1 MLYVVLIIIALAVA
15 GRFLAKRFKK
25 SYKTLNFV
33 ADRVIF
39 EIKVPKITDEEAT
52 FKTAAMAM
60 ESFFASL
67 HGLLK
72 SKGEDDEYFSF
83 EVISKPG
90 LGIKFYVV
98 CSEKSSNFVEGQI
111 YANYPSSQ
119 VVKVDDN
126 FEDFSKDS
134 YWEMAQLEE
143 IKNHIF
149 PLKTYVDLEL
159 DSMSSVTSAM
169 SQLVDGEVVA
179 FQLLTKP
186 VGDIWQ
192 KEGNDYV
199 AIMKT
204 GKNPQERSGE
214 PNLIVLVLT
223 EFWSILVRILT
234 ESARIFGGSD
244 SGEGDR
250 GIKTSAPAPKLT
262 IVQEMEVNSIENK
275 MAKMGF
281 TAQARFLV
289 SAKTPDR
296 AKHNMRS
303 AVASMNQFST
313 TNLNSLVVGQT
324 LTGVDAYN
332 NFVDR
337 TFDEARAY
345 VLNVEELG
353 SLYHLP
359 SQKVE
364 TPNIGWSYSR
374 KTEPPAGLPTQNC
387 TYIADTVFRDQKV
400 RFGLDNGDDRLR
412 HMYVIGKSGT
422 GKSTIF
428 ENMISQDIAN
438 GFGVGVLD
446 PHGETIDKV
455 LDRIPSNRVDDVI
468 YFDPS
473 DTESPVGL
481 NLLEMTDLSQKN
493 LMASALVSAIKHHFD
508 YSWGP
513 RLEYLLN
520 YAILTLLEV
529 QGTTMLG
536 ITRLMEDDNYRNFI
550 LHNVKDPV
558 VLKFWDTEFKNMKNN
573 PRLITEAVAPI
584 QNKVNRF
591 LASSTIRNILGQRKS
606 TIDIEDA
613 MNNGKILLMN
623 LSKGKIGEDN
633 ADLLGALLV
642 SRIQFFALQRA
653 NIPSS
658 ERRPFYLYVDEFQN
672 FATGSFESILSES
685 RKYGLGLYLT
695 HQYTAQLPEE
705 LLKAVLGNVGTIIA
719 FALGTPDAKA
729 LQGEFAPYFT
739 DTDII
744 SLERFHVYMK
754 LMMDG
759 MTSLPFSAKI
769 LRPWV
774 EEECIV
780 PKSDNKQWVLEL
792 SRQKFGVDKLAVE
805 DKVRK
810 WVDTPFDKGMAISY
824 DAKGGINNY
833 AGQNTAQ
840 KPQVQ
845 QPVTP
850 PKQVTTISQLSR
862 PLTSTEQIA
871 PAQTTPVAIQPQP
884 QNQPSRLVTPPK
896 QNIQTPAQSQ
906 TPQPIV
912 EKNPKDLVTSHHTLS
927 KEQSQEPVQKQS
939 PERIKIDVPSQPM
952 INPASIIDRGIFDG
966 INMTTKDG
974 KNYSVQPNY
983 AAKSE
988 LVFGDELEMYKE
1000 GENDRFR
1007 QAIKVPRKD
1016 IEGTLQ
1022 KNDKGLWGLLA
1033 TDGRFYPV
1041 SQTAVEF
1048 NEFQPGQHMYGILPA
1063 NIDFPPF
1070 CTLALKKYRKELQ
1083 KQEQLQKLKTDQSL
1097 R

>member
-1 MLYVVLIIIALAVA
+1 MLYALLLILAVFVA

-25 SYKTLNFV
+25 SYRILTYTK
-33 ADRVIF
+33 DRVIF
-39 EIKVPKITDEEAT
+39 EVKVPRISDEEAT
-52 FKTAAMAM
+52 FKTSAMAM

-72 SKGEDDEYFSF
+72 SKGDDDEYFGF
-83 EVISKPG
+83 EIVSKTG
-90 LGIKFYVV
+90 TGIKFYVV
-98 CSEKSSNFVEGQI
+98 CSERTSNFVEGQI
-111 YANYPSSQ
+111 YANYPASQ
-119 VVKVDDN
+119 VTKVGTNIDD
-126 FEDFSKDS
+126 FEGDK
-134 YWEMAQLEE
+134 YWEMAKLEE
-143 IKNHIF
+143 IKSHIF
-149 PLKTYVDLEL
+149 PLKTYNDLEI
-159 DSMSSVTSAM
+159 DSMAPITSAM
-169 SQLVDGEVVA
+169 AQLEDGEVVA
-179 FQLLTKP
+179 FQLLVKP

-199 AIMKT
+199 STMKT
-204 GKNPQERSGE
+204 GKSLKEMSVAQ
-214 PNLIVLVLT
+214 NLVVLIAS

-234 ESARIFGGSD
+234 EAAMLFGGSN
-244 SGEGDR
+244 SGEGEKR
-250 GIKTSAPAPKLT
+250 AKVSAPAPKLT

-289 SAKTPDR
+289 SSKTPDR

-303 AVASMNQFST
+303 VIASMNQFST
-313 TNLNSLVVGQT
+313 TNLNSLIVGETVVGQQ
-324 LTGVDAYN
+324 AYSH
-332 NFVDR
+332 FVDR
-337 TFDEARAY
+337 LFDASRAY
-345 VLNVEELG
+345 VLNVEELA
-353 SLYHLP
+353 SIFHLP

-374 KTEPPAGLPTQNC
+374 KVEPPANLPIQNC
-387 TYIADTVFRDQKV
+387 TYIADTVYRDQKI
-400 RFGLDNGDDRLR
+400 RFGLAHGDDRLR

-428 ENMISQDIAN
+428 ENMISQDIVN

-446 PHGETIDKV
+446 PHGETIDKI
-455 LDRIPSNRVDDVI
+455 LDRIPANRVDDVI

-473 DTESPVGL
+473 DTEMPVGL
-481 NLLEMTDLSQKN
+481 NLLEMSDLSQKN

-550 LHNVKDPV
+550 LHHVKDPV
-558 VLKFWDTEFKNMKNN
+558 VVKFWDSEFKNMKNN

-606 TIDIEDA
+606 TVDIESA
-613 MNNGKILLMN
+613 MNNGKILLVN

-653 NIPSS
+653 KIPPQ

-695 HQYTAQLPEE
+695 HQYTAQLPED
-705 LLKAVLGNVGTIIA
+705 LLKAVLGNVGTIIT

-744 SLERFHVYMK
+744 SLERFHVYIK

-780 PKSDNKQWVLEL
+780 PKSGNKQWVLEL
-792 SRQKFGVDKLAVE
+792 SRQKYGTPYQQVE
-805 DKVRK
+805 DKIRK
-810 WVDTPFDKGMAISY
+810 WVDTRFDKGMAIALEAKRGVNSY
-824 DAKGGINNY
+824 MGELSKPLVPAVCAPAKSE
-833 AGQNTAQ
+833 AVSSKAS
-840 KPQVQ
+840 
-845 QPVTP
+845 PVIDKTDKQTP
-850 PKQVTTISQLSR
+850 PQTKPTPSSGVTRHNDDQEHVAESR
-862 PLTSTEQIA
+862 GAEGARPIQI
-871 PAQTTPVAIQPQP
+871 
-884 QNQPSRLVTPPK
+884 L
-896 QNIQTPAQSQ
+896 
-906 TPQPIV
+906 
-912 EKNPKDLVTSHHTLS
+912 
-927 KEQSQEPVQKQS
+927 
-939 PERIKIDVPSQPM
+939 
-952 INPASIIDRGIFDG
+952 ASGIFDG
-966 INMTTKDG
+966 INMITDTGQK
-974 KNYSVQPNY
+974 YLVQPNY

-988 LVFGDELEMYKE
+988 LVYGDRLEYYKE

-1007 QAIKVPRKD
+1007 QAVKVPRQE
-1016 IEGTLQ
+1016 IEGVLQ
-1022 KNDKGLWGLLA
+1022 RNEAGYWGLV
-1033 TDGRFYPV
+1033 TRNNHFFPV
-1041 SQTAVEF
+1041 SQTAVQF
-1048 NEFQPGQHMYGILPA
+1048 NEFVEGQKMYGIIPA
-1063 NIDFPPF
+1063 DMENPPF
-1070 CTLALKKYRKELQ
+1070 CTLALKKYRKEIK
-1083 KQEQLQKLKTDQSL
+1083 KQEEAQKAKDDQSL

>member
-1 MLYVVLIIIALAVA
+1 MSMLYIALIVLAFFIVA
-15 GRFLAKRFKK
+15 RLLAKRFKK
-25 SYKTLNFV
+25 SYRALSFIK
-33 ADRVIF
+33 DRVIF
-39 EIKVPKITDEEAT
+39 EIKVPKITDDEVT
-52 FKTAAMAM
+52 FKTSAMAM
-60 ESFFASL
+60 DSFFAAL

-72 SKGEDDEYFSF
+72 SKGDDDEYFSF
-83 EVISKPG
+83 EIISKPG
-90 LGIKFYVV
+90 LGIKFYIV
-98 CSEKSSNFVEGQI
+98 CSERSSNFVEGQI
-111 YANYPSSQ
+111 YANYSASQ
-119 VVKVDDN
+119 VIKVDKN
-126 FEDFSKDS
+126 FEDFDKDR
-134 YWEMAQLEE
+134 YWEMAQLSE

-149 PLKTYVDLEL
+149 PLKTYVDLEQ
-159 DSMSSVTSAM
+159 DSMSSMTSAM
-169 SQLVDGEVVA
+169 SQLADGELVA
-179 FQLLTKP
+179 FQLVTKP
-186 VGDIWQ
+186 VGDTWQ

-199 AIMKT
+199 STMKT
-204 GKNPQERSGE
+204 GKNPKEMSTAQ
-214 PNLIVLVLT
+214 NLVVLVLS
-223 EFWSILVRILT
+223 EFWNIIVRVLT
-234 ESARIFGGSD
+234 ESAMIFGGSD
-244 SGEGDR
+244 SGEGDK
-250 GIKTSAPAPKLT
+250 GAKTSALSPKLT

-281 TAQARFLV
+281 TAQARFFV
-289 SAKTPDR
+289 SAQTPER
-296 AKHNMRS
+296 AKHNLRS

-313 TNLNSLVVGQT
+313 TNLNSLIVGKT
-324 LTGVDAYN
+324 LTGEDAYT
-332 NFVDR
+332 NFIDR
-337 TFDEARAY
+337 VFDGSRAY

-353 SLYHLP
+353 SIYHLP

-364 TPNIGWSYSR
+364 TPNIGWSFSR
-374 KTEPPAGLPTQNC
+374 KSEPPSGLPTQNC
-387 TYIADTVFRDQKV
+387 NYIAETVFRDQKV
-400 RFGLDNGDDRLR
+400 RFGLDNGDDRSR

-428 ENMISQDIAN
+428 ESMVSQDIAN

-446 PHGETIDKV
+446 PHGETIDKI
-455 LDRIPSNRVDDVI
+455 LERIPANRVDDVI

-473 DTESPVGL
+473 DVDTPVAL
-481 NLLEMTDLSQKN
+481 NLLEMDDLSQKN

-536 ITRLMEDDNYRNFI
+536 ITRLMEDENYRKFI

-558 VLKFWDTEFKNMKNN
+558 VLKFWDTEFQNMRNN

-653 NIPSS
+653 KIPSQ

-685 RKYGLGLYLT
+685 RKYGLGLYLA

-705 LLKAVLGNVGTIIA
+705 LLKAVLGNVGTIVA

-729 LQGEFAPYFT
+729 LAGEFAPYFT

-754 LMMDG
+754 LMMNG

-769 LRPWV
+769 LLPWV

-792 SRQKFGVDKLAVE
+792 SRKKFGVPKEEVE
-805 DKVRK
+805 DKVRR
-810 WVDTPFDKGMAISY
+810 WIDTPFDKGMAISY
-824 DAKGGINNY
+824 EAKGGVSNY
-833 AGQNTAQ
+833 SAPGVAQ
-840 KPQVQ
+840 VQDKIPIPATQPISSVAPLPKESVKTPQVSKPAILQ
-845 QPVTP
+845 TKRVTP
-850 PKQVTTISQLSR
+850 DITSSDPIS
-862 PLTSTEQIA
+862 
-871 PAQTTPVAIQPQP
+871 V
-884 QNQPSRLVTPPK
+884 
-896 QNIQTPAQSQ
+896 
-906 TPQPIV
+906 
-912 EKNPKDLVTSHHTLS
+912 
-927 KEQSQEPVQKQS
+927 
-939 PERIKIDVPSQPM
+939 IDCGV
-952 INPASIIDRGIFDG
+952 FDG
-966 INMTTKDG
+966 ITMVTKQG
-974 KNYSVQPNY
+974 KKYPVQPNY

-988 LVFGDELEMYKE
+988 LVYGDELEMYKE
-1000 GENDRFR
+1000 GESDRFR
-1007 QAIKVPRKD
+1007 QAVKVPRRD
-1016 IEGTLQ
+1016 IEGVLQ
-1022 KNDKGLWGLLA
+1022 KNSAGLWGL
-1033 TDGRFYPV
+1033 TTSGGQFYLV
-1041 SQTAVEF
+1041 SQTAVQF
-1048 NEFQPGQHMYGILPA
+1048 NEFKEGQKIYGIIPA
-1063 NIDFPPF
+1063 IVENPPF
-1070 CTLALKKYRKELQ
+1070 CTLSLKRYRKEVQ
-1083 KQEQLQKLKTDQSL
+1083 KQEETQKLKADQSL

>member
-1 MLYVVLIIIALAVA
+1 MLYLPVTIFAVVLA
-15 GRFLAKRFKK
+15 GRFLVKRFKK
-25 SYKTLNFV
+25 SYRTLTYTKE
-33 ADRVIF
+33 RVIF
-39 EIKVPKITDEEAT
+39 EVKVPRITDEEAT
-52 FKTAAMAM
+52 FKTSAMAM
-60 ESFFASL
+60 DSFFASL

-72 SKGEDDEYFSF
+72 SKGDDDEYFSF
-83 EVISKPG
+83 EIVSKVG
-90 LGIKFYVV
+90 SGIKFYVV
-98 CSEKSSNFVEGQI
+98 CSERTSNFVEGQI

-119 VVKVDDN
+119 VIKVDTN
-126 FEDFSKDS
+126 FDDFGSDK
-134 YWEMAQLEE
+134 YWEMAKLEE
-143 IKNHIF
+143 IKSYIF
-149 PLKTYVDLEL
+149 PLKTYNDLEI
-159 DSMSSVTSAM
+159 DSMASITSAM
-169 SQLVDGEVVA
+169 SQLVEGEVVA
-179 FQLLTKP
+179 FQLLAKP

-199 AIMKT
+199 STMKT
-204 GKNPQERSGE
+204 GKNPKEMSTAQ
-214 PNLIVLVLT
+214 NLVVLILS

-234 ESARIFGGSD
+234 EVAMIFGGSN
-244 SGEGDR
+244 SGEGEK
-250 GIKTSAPAPKLT
+250 GAKVSAPAPKLT

-289 SAKTPDR
+289 SAKTPER

-303 AVASMNQFST
+303 VVASMNQFST
-313 TNLNSLVVGQT
+313 TNLNSLIVGET
-324 LTGVDAYN
+324 VTGQQAYTH
-332 NFVDR
+332 FSDR
-337 TFDEARAY
+337 LFDESRAY
-345 VLNVEELG
+345 VLNVEELA
-353 SLYHLP
+353 SMFHLP

-374 KTEPPAGLPTQNC
+374 KTEPPAGLPVQNC
-387 TYIADTVFRDQKV
+387 TYIADTVYRDQKV
-400 RFGLDNGDDRLR
+400 RFGLSNSDDRLR

-455 LDRIPSNRVDDVI
+455 LERIPANRVDDVI

-473 DTESPVGL
+473 DTEMPVGL
-481 NLLEMTDLSQKN
+481 NLLEMSDLSQKN

-550 LHNVKDPV
+550 LHHVKDPV
-558 VLKFWDTEFKNMKNN
+558 VVKFWDSEFKNMKNN

-606 TIDIEDA
+606 TVDIESA

-653 NIPSS
+653 KIPSQ

-695 HQYTAQLPEE
+695 HQYTAQLPED
-705 LLKAVLGNVGTIIA
+705 LLKAVLGNVGTILT

-744 SLERFHVYMK
+744 SLERFHVYIK

-774 EEECIV
+774 EDECIV

-792 SRQKFGVDKLAVE
+792 SRQKYGTAYEQVE
-805 DKVRK
+805 DKIRK
-810 WVDTPFDKGMAISY
+810 WVDTRFDKGLAISLE
-824 DAKGGINNY
+824 AKGGVNNY
-833 AGQNTAQ
+833 TGESPTPTPAPASAKSEPTSFKPAPTTIKQEPPQTKPAPTSTPDPQSRPHPSGRSTRPESPDSQ
-840 KPQVQ
+840 K
-845 QPVTP
+845 QPVP
-850 PKQVTTISQLSR
+850 GNDKR
-862 PLTSTEQIA
+862 
-871 PAQTTPVAIQPQP
+871 
-884 QNQPSRLVTPPK
+884 
-896 QNIQTPAQSQ
+896 
-906 TPQPIV
+906 QPISAKPTNRNIESDRSPDKHV
-912 EKNPKDLVTSHHTLS
+912 SNLS
-927 KEQSQEPVQKQS
+927 
-939 PERIKIDVPSQPM
+939 PSEV
-952 INPASIIDRGIFDG
+952 IDRRTAEKTNQVSSVQPIQVLANGMFDG
-966 INMTTKDG
+966 TNMLAEDG
-974 KNYSVQPNY
+974 RKYPVQPNY

-988 LVFGDELEMYKE
+988 LVYGDKLEYYKE
-1000 GENDRFR
+1000 GESDRFR
-1007 QAIKVPRKD
+1007 QAVKVPRLE
-1016 IEGTLQ
+1016 IEGVLQ
-1022 KNDKGLWGLLA
+1022 KNEAGYWGLVA
-1033 TDGRFYPV
+1033 RNNHFFPV
-1041 SQTAVEF
+1041 SQTAVQF
-1048 NEFQPGQHMYGILPA
+1048 NEFTEGQKMYGIIPA
-1063 NIDFPPF
+1063 DLENPPF

-1083 KQEQLQKLKTDQSL
+1083 KQEDAQKVKTDQSL

>member
-1 MLYVVLIIIALAVA
+1 MCIMKLVYIFFIAIGVLIAA
-15 GRFLAKRFKK
+15 RFVVRRFKK
-25 SYKTLNFV
+25 SYKTLTFTK
-33 ADRVIF
+33 DKIIF
-39 EIKVPKITDEEAT
+39 EIKVPKINDEEAT
-52 FKTAAMAM
+52 YKSSAMAM

-72 SKGEDDEYFSF
+72 SKVEEGEFFSL
-83 EVISKPG
+83 EIISKPG
-90 LGIKFYVV
+90 VGIKFYAL
-98 CSEKSSNFVEGQI
+98 CSEKSAGYLEGQV
-111 YANYPSSQ
+111 YANYPGAQ
-119 VVKVDDN
+119 LVKVDSN
-126 FEDFSKDS
+126 FGEFDS
-134 YWEMAQLEE
+134 EKYWEMAKLAE
-143 IKNHIF
+143 IKHYIF
-149 PLKTYVDLEL
+149 PLKTYNDLEI
-159 DSMSSVTSAM
+159 DTMSSATSAM
-169 SQLVDGEVVA
+169 SQLQEGETVS
-179 FQLLTKP
+179 FQILVQP
-186 VGDIWQ
+186 IGDIWQ

-199 AIMKT
+199 ATMKT
-204 GKNPQERSGE
+204 GKSPKEMSTAQ
-214 PNLIVLVLT
+214 NLIVLILT
-223 EFWSILVRILT
+223 EFWSIFVKVLT
-234 ESARIFGGSD
+234 NSAMIFGGASSSESTRD
-244 SGEGDR
+244 PRPSVS
-250 GIKTSAPAPKLT
+250 TPKLT

-281 TAQARFLV
+281 VSQMRFLV
-289 SAKTPDR
+289 SAKTPER
-296 AKHNMRS
+296 AKQNMRS
-303 AVASMNQFST
+303 VVASLNQFST
-313 TNLNSLVVGQT
+313 TNLNSLIVGET
-324 LTGVDAYN
+324 LTGEHAYTD
-332 NFVDR
+332 FVDR
-337 TFDEARAY
+337 VFDQSKSY
-345 VLNVEELG
+345 ILNVEELG

-359 SQKVE
+359 SQTVE

-374 KTEPPAGLPTQNC
+374 KSEPPAGLPTQDC
-387 TYIADTVFRDQKV
+387 VYIADTVFRDQKV
-400 RFGLDNGDDRLR
+400 RFGLSNGDDRLR

-428 ENMISQDIAN
+428 ESMISQDIAN
-438 GFGVGVLD
+438 GAGVGVLD

-455 LDRIPSNRVDDVI
+455 LDRIPKHRVDDVI

-473 DTESPVGL
+473 DTEMPVAL
-481 NLLEMTDLSQKN
+481 NLLEMSDVSQKN

-573 PRLITEAVAPI
+573 PRLISEAVAPI

-653 NIPSS
+653 KIPSA

-705 LLKAVLGNVGTIIA
+705 LLKAVLGNVGTIAA
-719 FALGTPDAKA
+719 FSLGTPDAKA
-729 LQGEFAPYFT
+729 LAGEFAPNFT

-754 LMMDG
+754 LMIDG

-792 SRQKFGVDKLAVE
+792 SRQKYGVDRQAVE

-810 WVDTPFDKGMAISY
+810 WVDTNFDKGMAISY
-824 DAKGGINNY
+824 DTKGGTNY
-833 AGQNTAQ
+833 PAAAA
-840 KPQVQ
+840 P
-845 QPVTP
+845 
-850 PKQVTTISQLSR
+850 
-862 PLTSTEQIA
+862 IA
-871 PAQTTPVAIQPQP
+871 PAPKPRILVDAVPDPAANPSGMVKPSELPSASHSSVKPTPVA
-884 QNQPSRLVTPPK
+884 NAGTLGKNVTES
-896 QNIQTPAQSQ
+896 NVE
-906 TPQPIV
+906 PI
-912 EKNPKDLVTSHHTLS
+912 
-927 KEQSQEPVQKQS
+927 
-939 PERIKIDVPSQPM
+939 
-952 INPASIIDRGIFDG
+952 AAGIFDG
-966 INMTTKDG
+966 THMVTKEG
-974 KNYSVQPNY
+974 NTFLVQPNY

-988 LVFGDELEMYKE
+988 IVYGDTLEMYKE

-1007 QAIKVPRKD
+1007 QVTKVARQD
-1016 IEGTLQ
+1016 IEGVLQ
-1022 KNDKGLWGLLA
+1022 KSAAGTWGLMTA
-1033 TDGRFYPV
+1033 EGQFYAV

-1048 NEFQPGQHMYGILPA
+1048 NQFKEGQRMYGLIPA
-1063 NIDFPPF
+1063 EDGKASF
-1070 CTLALKKYRKELQ
+1070 CTLSLKKFRKDVQ
-1083 KQEQLQKLKTDQSL
+1083 KQEEAQKIRTDQSL